1 MEQTLMK
8 LGLDSYS
15 YHYAAGLW
23 EYTPQHRAALSVED
37 YLTKAAELDLDGI
50 QLCDARHLE
59 SLDEAYLRRL
69 REKAA
74 SLGLYVEL
82 GTGGADPEHLRS
94 MLAAADL
101 LGAPVVRT
109 FVGGRRPSSPEGLAD
124 ALAAVASQLRGV
136 VPVCEQY
143 GIPLAVENHQDF
155 TTQELL
161 GMLDM
166 VGGDWIGLCFDTGNT
181 LAMLEDP
188 LASAREAA
196 HAIKS
201 LHFKDYQVAA
211 VPEGFALIGCAL
223 GEGVIDLEGIAAF
236 LGAEAPQAN
245 LNIETY
251 VGKHIIPVM
260 SEEYQSYL
268 ANSPTALIVDLPRTL
283 DVVREKGL
291 PTVPELPIERD
302 AAEAEILADEDDLFR
317 RSVRWAKKAL
327 GRGGGR

>member
-1 MEQTLMK
+1 MQ

-23 EYTPQHRAALSVED
+23 EYAPQERAPLRPED
-37 YLTKAAELDLDGI
+37 YLAKAAELGLDGI

-59 SLDEAYLRRL
+59 SLEEAYLGGL
-69 REKAA
+69 REKAE
-74 SLGLYVEL
+74 SLGLYIEL

-94 MLAAADL
+94 MLDAAHL
-101 LGAPVVRT
+101 LAAPVVRT

-124 ALAAVASQLRGV
+124 VLATAASELREV
-136 VPVCEQY
+136 TPVCEQY

-161 GMLDM
+161 GLLEM
-166 VGGDWIGLCFDTGNT
+166 VGSEWVGLCFDTGNAFA
-181 LAMLEDP
+181 LLEDP
-188 LASAREAA
+188 LSSAREAA

-251 VGKHIIPVM
+251 VGKHTIPVM
-260 SEEYQSYL
+260 SEAYQSYL
-268 ANSPTALIVDLPRTL
+268 ADSPTALTVDLPRTL
-283 DVVREKGL
+283 EVVREKGL
-291 PTVPELPIERD
+291 PAVPELPIERD
-302 AAEAEILADEDDLFR
+302 APEAEILGDEDDLFR
-317 RSVRWAKKAL
+317 RSVGWAKKAL
-327 GRGGGR
+327 PRGRAE

>member
-1 MEQTLMK
+1 MQ

-23 EYTPQHRAALSVED
+23 EYAPQERAPLSVED
-37 YLTKAAELDLDGI
+37 YLAKAAELGLDGI

-59 SLDEAYLRRL
+59 SLDDAYLGRL
-69 REKAA
+69 REKAE

-82 GTGGADPEHLRS
+82 GTGGTDPEHLRS
-94 MLAAADL
+94 MLGAAHL

-124 ALAAVASQLRGV
+124 VLATAASQLREV
-136 VPVCEQY
+136 TPVCEQY
-143 GIPLAVENHQDF
+143 GIPFAVENHQDF

-161 GMLDM
+161 GLLEMT
-166 VGGDWIGLCFDTGNT
+166 GSDWVGLCFDTGNAFA
-181 LAMLEDP
+181 LLEDP
-188 LASAREAA
+188 LESAREAA

-223 GEGVIDLEGIAAF
+223 GDGVIDLKGIAAF

-251 VGKHIIPVM
+251 VGKHTIPVL
-260 SEEYQSYL
+260 SEKYQSHL
-268 ANSPTALIVDLPRTL
+268 AASPTALMTVDLPRTL

-291 PTVPELPIERD
+291 PAVPELPIERD
-302 AAEAEILADEDDLFR
+302 APEAEILADEDALFR

-327 GRGGGR
+327 RPNRAE